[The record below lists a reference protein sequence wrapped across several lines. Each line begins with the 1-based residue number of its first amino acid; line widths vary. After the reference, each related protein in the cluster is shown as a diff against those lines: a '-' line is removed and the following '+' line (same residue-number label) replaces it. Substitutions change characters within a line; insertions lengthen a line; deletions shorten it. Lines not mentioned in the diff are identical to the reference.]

1 MLSFW
6 AQVRVIAYRDFKAI
20 VGQPVFLLFLLAPL
34 FMAVMGALG
43 GSGSR
48 GFAEKAGQAARIA
61 VIADADVLHYY
72 TAADAQLRPLQH
84 GPDAPPRLAA
94 IPSHGRMDAKLA
106 RAMMDAPGSR
116 YEAVMFGAVERPQIF
131 ANSADLG
138 RYLTAVAE
146 TTAKSR
152 KAGLIA
158 GQSLVQ
164 PKIEISRKAGGTAR
178 VRQAVGYAAVV
189 LIFLLTLLIA
199 AQSISTFVEE
209 KSNKIIEILASAASL
224 EAIFLGKLVG
234 MFGVALLFISFW
246 GLLLT
251 GAAQLILS
259 GMAQELPP
267 LDLAMSLPGY
277 AALILVY
284 FTMSFFLF
292 GAAFLGIGAQA
303 PSARDIQLLSLPIS
317 VFQVSMFA
325 LSSAAASQPGS
336 KFALFAEVFPFS
348 SPMAMAARAAS
359 NAALWPHIVA
369 ILWQLLWVIII
380 LRLSARLF
388 RRGVLNANPGWFSF
402 FRRKTVRFT

>member
-34 FMAVMGALG
+34 FMVAMALLG

-48 GFAEKAGQAARIA
+48 DFAEKASQSARIA
-61 VIADADVLHYY
+61 VLTDAPMARYFK
-72 TAADAQLRPLQH
+72 AADAQLRALH
-84 GPDAPPRLAA
+84 FGPSTPPRLVT
-94 IPSHGRMDAKLA
+94 IPTHGASDAHIA
-106 RAMMDAPGSR
+106 RAMITAPGSS
-116 YEAVMFGAVERPQIF
+116 YEAVLFGPMERPKIL
-131 ANSADLG
+131 AASKPLA
-138 RYLTAVAE
+138 RYLTQVAE
-146 TTAKSR
+146 QAAQARS
-152 KAGLIA
+152 AGLRP
-158 GQSLVQ
+158 GQGLVQ
-164 PKIEISRKAGGTAR
+164 ADVEISDKSAGTAR
-178 VRQAVGYAAVV
+178 ARQAMGYGAVV

-234 MFGVALLFISFW
+234 MFGVAMLFIGFW

-251 GAAQLILS
+251 GGVQLVLAQL
-259 GMAQELPP
+259 GAALPA
-267 LDLAMSLPGY
+267 LNLAMTMPSF
-277 AALILVY
+277 ATLVLLY

-317 VFQVSMFA
+317 VFQVSMFGLA
-325 LSSAAASQPGS
+325 SSAASQPDS
-336 KFALFAEVFPFS
+336 RLALFAQIFPFS

-359 NAALWPHIVA
+359 DGALWPHLLA
-369 ILWQLLWVIII
+369 ILWQLLWVILIV
-380 LRLSARLF
+380 RLSARLF
-388 RRGVLNANPGWFSF
+388 RHGVLNANPGLFRF
-402 FRRKTVRFT
+402 FRRKTA

>member
-34 FMAVMGALG
+34 FMVAMALLG

-48 GFAEKAGQAARIA
+48 DFAEKASQSARIA
-61 VIADADVLHYY
+61 VLTDAPMARYFK
-72 TAADAQLRPLQH
+72 AADAQLRALH
-84 GPDAPPRLAA
+84 FGPSTPPRLVT
-94 IPSHGRMDAKLA
+94 IPTHGASDAHIA
-106 RAMMDAPGSR
+106 RAMITAPGSS
-116 YEAVMFGAVERPQIF
+116 YEAVLFGPMERPKIL
-131 ANSADLG
+131 AASKPLA
-138 RYLTAVAE
+138 RYLTQVAE
-146 TTAKSR
+146 QAAQARS
-152 KAGLIA
+152 AGLRP
-158 GQSLVQ
+158 GQGLVQ
-164 PKIEISRKAGGTAR
+164 ADVEISDKSAGTAR
-178 VRQAVGYAAVV
+178 ARQAMGYGAVV

-234 MFGVALLFISFW
+234 MFGVAMLFIGFW

-251 GAAQLILS
+251 GGVQLVLAQL
-259 GMAQELPP
+259 GATLPA
-267 LDLAMSLPGY
+267 LNLAMTMPSF
-277 AALILVY
+277 ATLVLLY

-317 VFQVSMFA
+317 VFQVSMFGLA
-325 LSSAAASQPGS
+325 SSAASQPDS
-336 KFALFAEVFPFS
+336 RLALFAQIFPFS

-359 NAALWPHIVA
+359 DGALWPHLLA
-369 ILWQLLWVIII
+369 ILWQLLWVILIV
-380 LRLSARLF
+380 RLSARLF
-388 RRGVLNANPGWFSF
+388 RHGVLNANPGLFRF
-402 FRRKTVRFT
+402 FRRKTA

>member
-34 FMAVMGALG
+34 FMVAMALLG

-48 GFAEKAGQAARIA
+48 DFAEKASQSARIA
-61 VIADADVLHYY
+61 VLTDAPMARYFK
-72 TAADAQLRPLQH
+72 AADAQLRALH
-84 GPDAPPRLAA
+84 FGPSTPPRLVT
-94 IPSHGRMDAKLA
+94 IPTHGASDAHIA
-106 RAMMDAPGSR
+106 RAMITAPGSS
-116 YEAVMFGAVERPQIF
+116 YEAVLFGPMERPKIL
-131 ANSADLG
+131 AASKPLA
-138 RYLTAVAE
+138 RYLTQVAE
-146 TTAKSR
+146 QAAQARS
-152 KAGLIA
+152 AGLRP
-158 GQSLVQ
+158 GQGLVQ
-164 PKIEISRKAGGTAR
+164 ADVEISDKSAGTAR
-178 VRQAVGYAAVV
+178 TRQAMGYGAVV

-234 MFGVALLFISFW
+234 MFGVAMLFIGFW

-251 GAAQLILS
+251 GGVQLVLAQL
-259 GMAQELPP
+259 GATLPA
-267 LDLAMSLPGY
+267 LNLAMTMPSF
-277 AALILVY
+277 ATLVLLY

-317 VFQVSMFA
+317 VFQVAMFGLA
-325 LSSAAASQPGS
+325 SSAASQPDS
-336 KFALFAEVFPFS
+336 RLALFAQIFPFS

-359 NAALWPHIVA
+359 DGALWPHLVA
-369 ILWQLLWVIII
+369 ILWQLLWVVVIV
-380 LRLSARLF
+380 RLSARLF
-388 RRGVLNANPGWFSF
+388 RHGVLNANPGLFRF
-402 FRRKTVRFT
+402 FRRKTA

>member
-34 FMAVMGALG
+34 FMVAMALLG

-48 GFAEKAGQAARIA
+48 DFAEKASQSARIT
-61 VIADADVLHYY
+61 VLTDAPMARYFK
-72 TAADAQLRPLQH
+72 AADAQLRALH
-84 GPDAPPRLAA
+84 FGPSTPPRLVT
-94 IPSHGRMDAKLA
+94 IPTHGASDAHIA
-106 RAMMDAPGSR
+106 RAMITAPGSS
-116 YEAVMFGAVERPQIF
+116 YEAVLFGPMERPKIL
-131 ANSADLG
+131 AASKPLA
-138 RYLTAVAE
+138 RYLTQVAE
-146 TTAKSR
+146 QAAQARS
-152 KAGLIA
+152 AGLRP
-158 GQSLVQ
+158 GQGLVQ
-164 PKIEISRKAGGTAR
+164 ADVEISDKSAGTAR
-178 VRQAVGYAAVV
+178 ARQAMGYGAVV

-234 MFGVALLFISFW
+234 MFGVAMLFIGFW

-251 GAAQLILS
+251 GGVQLVLAQL
-259 GMAQELPP
+259 GAALPA
-267 LDLAMSLPGY
+267 LNLAMTMPSF
-277 AALILVY
+277 ATLVLLY

-317 VFQVSMFA
+317 VFQVSMFGLA
-325 LSSAAASQPGS
+325 SSAASQPDS
-336 KFALFAEVFPFS
+336 RLALFAQIFPFS

-359 NAALWPHIVA
+359 DGALWPHLLA
-369 ILWQLLWVIII
+369 ILWQLLWVILIV
-380 LRLSARLF
+380 RLSARLF
-388 RRGVLNANPGWFSF
+388 RHGVLNANPGLFRF
-402 FRRKTVRFT
+402 FRRKTA

>member
-34 FMAVMGALG
+34 FMVAMALLG

-48 GFAEKAGQAARIA
+48 DFAEKASQSARIA
-61 VIADADVLHYY
+61 VLTDAPMARYFK
-72 TAADAQLRPLQH
+72 AADAQLRALH
-84 GPDAPPRLAA
+84 FGPSTPPRLVT
-94 IPSHGRMDAKLA
+94 IPTHGASDAHIA
-106 RAMMDAPGSR
+106 RAMITAPGSS
-116 YEAVMFGAVERPQIF
+116 YEAVLFGPMERPKIL
-131 ANSADLG
+131 AASKPLA
-138 RYLTAVAE
+138 RYLTQVAE
-146 TTAKSR
+146 QAAQARS
-152 KAGLIA
+152 AGLRP
-158 GQSLVQ
+158 GQGLVQ
-164 PKIEISRKAGGTAR
+164 ADVEISDKSAGTAR
-178 VRQAVGYAAVV
+178 ARQAMGYGAVV

-234 MFGVALLFISFW
+234 MFGVAMLFIGFW

-251 GAAQLILS
+251 GGVQLVLAQL
-259 GMAQELPP
+259 GATLPA
-267 LDLAMSLPGY
+267 LNLALTMPSF
-277 AALILVY
+277 ATLVLLY

-317 VFQVSMFA
+317 VFQVAMFGLA
-325 LSSAAASQPGS
+325 SSAASQPDS
-336 KFALFAEVFPFS
+336 RLALFAPIFPFS

-359 NAALWPHIVA
+359 DCALWPHLVA
-369 ILWQLLWVIII
+369 ILWKLLWVVVIV
-380 LRLSARLF
+380 RLSARLF
-388 RRGVLNANPGWFSF
+388 RHGVLNANPGLFRF
-402 FRRKTVRFT
+402 FRRKTA